1 MFPTLKTAKYAFN
14 AGRYFLNVPL
24 QLRNRAL
31 RRSGVAGPLPLPPPR
46 LSFLVQWVYD
56 LECHYESGKLGYA
69 CIVDSLE
76 RNGYSPRSFKR
87 ILEFG
92 CGCGRLLRHWE
103 KQDGQSL
110 HGVDYNA
117 DLVSWCS
124 HHLSSVAKFETCGHI
139 PPLSFAE
146 GMFDFVYASSVF
158 THFDDSQ
165 QGPWLQELC
174 RVLKP
179 SGLLLITTMGV
190 TRLQQLSLSERASFR
205 EGLLVVKHAKY
216 AGTNICGAFHPK
228 KYVLRKV
235 SPMFRL
241 LEYEPGGAIDHNQDI
256 FLLQKA

>member
-1 MFPTLKTAKYAFN
+1 MRPAAKSSFRWMGRPRLARSRQPYFSRLRRDFASRPARKIDKRGIPLDFQNDTRLHSGMFPTLKTAKYAFN
-14 AGRYFLNVPL
+14 AGRYFLTVPL

-117 DLVSWCS
+117 DMSLGSP
-124 HHLSSVAKFETCGHI
+124 HLSSVAKFETAYI
-139 PPLSFAE
+139 PPLRLPKGFR
-146 GMFDFVYASSVF
+146 FRLCQFVF
-158 THFDDSQ
+158 HHFDDSQ
-165 QGPWLQELC
+165 QGP
-174 RVLKP
+174 
-179 SGLLLITTMGV
+179 GV
-190 TRLQQLSLSERASFR
+190 TGALLRAQT
-205 EGLLVVKHAKY
+205 E
-216 AGTNICGAFHPK
+216 
-228 KYVLRKV
+228 
-235 SPMFRL
+235 
-241 LEYEPGGAIDHNQDI
+241 
-256 FLLQKA
+256 